1 MERRPQQTSHAREWR
16 LFAIWYLAGFAL
28 LLIVLIAMFGLRGAP
43 VAEILERFPRFLRW
57 AARRPLSYLLAA
69 VPYLLFVVGRS
80 LVRAHRGGGA
90 RALVMAAATR
100 VALPAAALAALGLG
114 YRAYRNEGPVPWS
127 RDPAVQNET
136 GRSRDLFERDG
147 KMRGVNLVAGRRMG
161 DSVLPPL
168 LRDNVEWISVT
179 PFGWQENLTSTV
191 IESNGE
197 AGYWSESDSGVVE
210 LSRMAHAR
218 GMRVVLKPHL
228 WVTGGGAAKLA
239 ELDPGSAAGWRAW
252 FSSYRA
258 FLLRYA
264 ALAERAHVD
273 LLVVGA
279 ELTRA
284 STRHPDEWRAM
295 IAETR
300 RVYHGPLTYA
310 ANWYEEAEGIAF
322 WDSLDYIAVQA
333 YYPLA
338 EKAGADRA
346 TLERG
351 WTAPLR
357 TLEALHAKWGKKVIF
372 TEVGWKSTADAAVR
386 PWEWTE
392 DSSQLLSRVSTRA
405 QADAYDA
412 FFQAVWPKPWFAGA
426 FIWKW
431 YGRHEQAGG
440 TDDIDFTPQNKPAE
454 GVIAR
459 AFGAVAGEEGP

>member
-1 MERRPQQTSHAREWR
+1 MATRPERSSRAREWR
-16 LFAIWYLAGFAL
+16 LFATWYLAGFAL
-28 LLIVLIAMFGLRGAP
+28 LVAALIALFGHRG
-43 VAEILERFPRFLRW
+43 VSLAELAERLPRLLRW
-57 AARRPLSYLLAA
+57 TAQRPLSYLLAA
-69 VPYLLFVVGRS
+69 VPYLLFAAGRS
-80 LVRAHRGGGA
+80 LARAHRRGGI
-90 RALVMAAATR
+90 RALARAAATR
-100 VALPAAALAALGLG
+100 VALPVAALAALGLG
-114 YRAYRNEGPVPWS
+114 YRAYRNEGAVPWS
-127 RDPAVQNET
+127 HDPATENAT
-136 GRSRDLFERDG
+136 GRSRDLFARDG

-161 DSVLPPL
+161 EAVLSPL

-179 PFGWQENLTSTV
+179 PFGWQENLASTA

-210 LSRMAHAR
+210 LARMAHAH
-218 GMRVVLKPHL
+218 GLRVVLKPHL

-239 ELDPGSAAGWRAW
+239 ELDPGSEAGWRAW

-264 ALAERAHVD
+264 ALAESAHVD
-273 LLVVGA
+273 LLIVGA

-284 STRHPDEWRAM
+284 STKHPDDWRVM

-310 ANWYEEAEGIAF
+310 ANWYEEASGITF
-322 WDSLDYIAVQA
+322 WDALDYIAVQA

-338 EKAGADRA
+338 EKPGADRA
-346 TLERG
+346 ALERG
-351 WTAPLR
+351 WAKPLR
-357 TLEALHAKWGKKVIF
+357 TLEALHEKWGKKVIF

-386 PWEWTE
+386 PWEWAE

-412 FFQAVWPKPWFAGA
+412 FFRTVWPKSWFAGA

-431 YGRHEQAGG
+431 YGRHERAGG

-459 AFGAVAGEEGP
+459 AFGAVAPEERP